1 MAWRRA
7 WSCAAIAINRVSFT
21 GRADGPLV
29 VNPGSLGQRGFQ
41 VTRGDHPHRAEACP
55 HARHAIIHATEG
67 TNPMAGLI
75 SFEFNQESVARRA
88 EAVGPPLT

>member
-1 MAWRRA
+1 MAP
-7 WSCAAIAINRVSFT
+7 RVELRGHSQQSSVIHMP
-21 GRADGPLV
+21 GDGPLV
-29 VNPGSLGQRGFQ
+29 VNPGSLGPPGLRM
-41 VTRGDHPHRAEACP
+41 TRGDHPHRAEACP
-55 HARHAIIHATEG
+55 HARRAIIHTAEG